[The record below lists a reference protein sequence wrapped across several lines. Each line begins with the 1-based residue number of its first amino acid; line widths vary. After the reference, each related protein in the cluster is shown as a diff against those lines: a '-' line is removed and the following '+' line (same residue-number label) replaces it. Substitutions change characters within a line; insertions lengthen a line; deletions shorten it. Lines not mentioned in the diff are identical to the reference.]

1 MYRHIMVPLD
11 GSKLAECVLPHVETI
26 VKGCTAPSITLVSV
40 IEPLHIYGGLE
51 SRINPDDRQQ
61 LDGDITTHAGAY
73 LDEIGKQLSGIK
85 VETKILHGRIA
96 DELAEFAEKNSVDLV
111 IMATHGRSGPGRW
124 VLGSVAERLLRT
136 SCVPVLMVRAP
147 GCVPGV

>member
-26 VKGCTAPSITLVSV
+26 VRGCTAPSITLVSV

-61 LDGDITTHAGAY
+61 LDGDVTKHAGAY
-73 LDEIGKQLSGIK
+73 LEEIGKQLTGVG
-85 VETKILHGRIA
+85 VETRILHGRIA
-96 DELAEFAEKNSVDLV
+96 DELAEFAEKNNVDLV
-111 IMATHGRSGPGRW
+111 VMATHGRSGPGRW